1 LKLIGFGEGMTSM
14 SVPGLPNSLSDM
26 RELQWHG
33 KGFQLWLIAIR
44 FLMFWKF
51 KYNGQQ
57 GRLTQCRCANLR
69 AAATHHNVFEGWKI
83 PV

>member
-1 LKLIGFGEGMTSM
+1 M

-33 KGFQLWLIAIR
+33 KGFQLWLITIR

-51 KYNGQQ
+51 EYNGQQ
-57 GRLTQCRCANLR
+57 GWLT
-69 AAATHHNVFEGWKI
+69 
-83 PV
+83 